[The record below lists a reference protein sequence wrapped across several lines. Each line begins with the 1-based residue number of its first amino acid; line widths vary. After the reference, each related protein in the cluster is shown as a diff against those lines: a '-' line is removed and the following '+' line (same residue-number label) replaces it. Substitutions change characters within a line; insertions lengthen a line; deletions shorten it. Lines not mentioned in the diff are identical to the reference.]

1 MRETWRKSRQR
12 DGIREPKK
20 LYYSQPLKKG
30 GTFPRDNYPKQGF
43 FKSFVWEIKI
53 VLSHLRDIILEHQR
67 NMEFVNIIK
76 KKDNPNWQKSWRE
89 PKILTAIN
97 GYVQCGKW
105 GISFGEEN
113 QKKKLR
119 KPYKI

>member
-12 DGIREPKK
+12 DGIREPKSFIIVS
-20 LYYSQPLKKG
+20 LLKKVEL
-30 GTFPRDNYPKQGF
+30 FQRDNYPKQGF

-76 KKDNPNWQKSWRE
+76 KKIIQIDKS
-89 PKILTAIN
+89 L
-97 GYVQCGKW
+97 
-105 GISFGEEN
+105 EEN
-113 QKKKLR
+113 QKYWQ
-119 KPYKI
+119 P